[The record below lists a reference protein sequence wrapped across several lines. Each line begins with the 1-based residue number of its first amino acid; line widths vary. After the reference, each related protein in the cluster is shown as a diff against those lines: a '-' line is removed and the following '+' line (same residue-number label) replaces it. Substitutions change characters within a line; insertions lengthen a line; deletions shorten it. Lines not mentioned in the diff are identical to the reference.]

1 MSLAADP
8 PPLICVVVTS
18 AELGGAERMLVDLL
32 QGIPPSRFR
41 FHVVLPRLG
50 RLALELDQLHVSYE
64 VLSFGGSLSKAGR
77 SGIKAKAALG
87 AVVDVVRYLW
97 LYTRMVVRLKPRLV
111 YTHGLKAEL
120 LTGIASHWLRLPV
133 VWHLHTFVPKDGWLG
148 RLHRYLQR
156 RTRMLVANSKAVS
169 AGVLPPASNKTKVV
183 YCGVDIKAFLPQ
195 SKSAAEESL
204 HLTPDASKLR
214 VGMVSVLA
222 PWKGLDVFLRA
233 VQPLLRADARWQA
246 MIVGDPIYDTA
257 GHQGYD
263 GVLKQLACDLEIA
276 DRVVFLPYQQR
287 PASAYACLDIF
298 VHAAK
303 KPEPFGR
310 VIAEAMCMQR
320 AVIATAGGGAIEQ
333 IESGVDGLLVAMDDV
348 GALRAQVARL
358 MADATLRHQL
368 GLAARSKVLRQGSMA
383 QFTLRMATVLDEA
396 IGARPPHAG
405 NSNTETRH
413 RAA

>member
-1 MSLAADP
+1 MSVATDP

-32 QGIPPSRFR
+32 QGMPPGRFR

-50 RLALELDQLHVSYE
+50 RLALELDQLPVSYE
-64 VLSFGGSLSKAGR
+64 VLSFGGRLSKAGR
-77 SGIKAKAALG
+77 SGVRAKAALG
-87 AVVDVVRYLW
+87 AVVDVMRYLW
-97 LYTRMVVRLKPRLV
+97 LYTRLVARLKPRLI

-120 LTGIASHWLRLPV
+120 LTGIASHWLGLPV

-148 RLHRYLQR
+148 RLHRYLQG

-169 AGVLPPASNKTKVV
+169 AGVLPPSSSKTKVI
-183 YCGVDIKAFLPQ
+183 YCGVDIDAFLPQ
-195 SKSAAEESL
+195 SKSAAEQSL
-204 HLTPDASKLR
+204 HLVSGASKLR

-222 PWKGLDVFLRA
+222 PWKGLDVFLHA
-233 VQPLLRADARWQA
+233 VQPLLRADARWEA
-246 MIVGDPIYDTA
+246 MIVGDPLYDTA

-263 GVLKQLACDLEIA
+263 RVLKQLAGDLQIA
-276 DRVVFLPYQQR
+276 DRVVFLPYQLR

-303 KPEPFGR
+303 RPEPFGR

-320 AVIATAGGGAIEQ
+320 AVIATAGGGAVEQ
-333 IESGVDGLLVAMDDV
+333 IEAGVDGLLVAMDDV

-358 MADATLRHQL
+358 MADAELRRQL
-368 GLAARSKVLRQGSMA
+368 GLAARSKVLRQGSMC
-383 QFTLRMATVLDEA
+383 QFIERMATVLDEA
-396 IGARPPHAG
+396 MAFGPPHAG
-405 NSNTETRH
+405 DSNAETRH

>member
-1 MSLAADP
+1 MSVEAGL

-18 AELGGAERMLVDLL
+18 AELGGAERMLVDLV
-32 QGIPPSRFR
+32 QGIPPGRFR
-41 FHVVLPRLG
+41 FHVVLPRHG
-50 RLALELDQLHVSYE
+50 RLALELAQLHVSYE

-77 SGIKAKAALG
+77 SGVKAKAALG
-87 AVVDVVRYLW
+87 AVIDVLRYLW
-97 LYTRMVVRLKPRLV
+97 LYTRIVVRLKPRVV

-120 LTGIASHWLRLPV
+120 LTGIASHWVRPPV

-148 RLHRYLQR
+148 RLHRYLQG

-169 AGVLPPASNKTKVV
+169 TGVLPLSSNKTKVI
-183 YCGVDIKAFLPQ
+183 YCGVDIDAFLPQ
-195 SKSAAEESL
+195 SKSTAEESL
-204 HLTPDASKLR
+204 HLDPGASKMR

-222 PWKGLDVFLRA
+222 PWKGLDVFLHA
-233 VQPLLRADARWQA
+233 VQPLLRDDARWEA
-246 MIVGDPIYDTA
+246 MIVGDPLYDTA

-263 GVLKQLACDLEIA
+263 GVLKQLACDLHIA
-276 DRVVFLPYQQR
+276 DRVVFLPYQLR
-287 PASAYACLDIF
+287 PAPAYACLDIF

-303 KPEPFGR
+303 RPEPFGR
-310 VIAEAMCMQR
+310 VIAEAMCMQC

-358 MADATLRHQL
+358 MADADLRRQL
-368 GLAARSKVLRQGSMA
+368 GLAARSKVLRLGSMS
-383 QFTLRMATVLDEA
+383 QFVERMATVLDEA
-396 IGARPPHAG
+396 MDTAPPHAG
-405 NSNTETRH
+405 DSNTTSQH